1 MVDKIKILAIFY
13 LKGDIIME
21 TRLILIE
28 YYEHYEH
35 RWNIFLLKN
44 NQKQLLA
51 WNFIDDIPVYY
62 SFNQMERA
70 SFINFPIAM
79 EAYKKM
85 MKFFGNKQH
94 NKYKIIRNEPI
105 VTDCVEPENV
115 NFPI

>member
-28 YYEHYEH
+28 YYEHYKH

-79 EAYKKM
+79 EAYKK
-85 MKFFGNKQH
+85 
-94 NKYKIIRNEPI
+94 
-105 VTDCVEPENV
+105 
-115 NFPI
+115 